1 MERDSCAVVFGAVV
15 SVCSFKWEWSCR
27 CGFIRGDVMMVQFQ
41 VVVESLTSVF
51 VHVGSAVVLSVAVLW
66 SEDGICLE
74 VAEVDVEWY
83 ERGE

>member
-1 MERDSCAVVFGAVV
+1 MRWYLERSSVFVLLSGSGVVGVGSFG
-15 SVCSFKWEWSCR
+15 
-27 CGFIRGDVMMVQFQ
+27 GDVTMVQFQ
-41 VVVESLTSVF
+41 AVVESLTSVF
-51 VHVGSAVVLSVAVLW
+51 VHVSSAVVLSVVALW

>member
-1 MERDSCAVVFGAVV
+1 MRWYLERSSVFVLLSGSGVVGVGSFG
-15 SVCSFKWEWSCR
+15 
-27 CGFIRGDVMMVQFQ
+27 GGDVMMVQFQ
-41 VVVESLTSVF
+41 VVVESFTSVF

>member
-1 MERDSCAVVFGAVV
+1 
-15 SVCSFKWEWSCR
+15 
-27 CGFIRGDVMMVQFQ
+27 MVESH

-51 VHVGSAVVLSVAVLW
+51 VHVGSAVVLSVVVLW
-66 SEDGICLE
+66 SADGICLE

>member
-1 MERDSCAVVFGAVV
+1 MFVLLSGSGVVGVGSFG
-15 SVCSFKWEWSCR
+15 
-27 CGFIRGDVMMVQFQ
+27 GDVMMVQFQ
-41 VVVESLTSVF
+41 VVVESFTSVF

>member
-1 MERDSCAVVFGAVV
+1 
-15 SVCSFKWEWSCR
+15 
-27 CGFIRGDVMMVQFQ
+27 MMVQFQ

-51 VHVGSAVVLSVAVLW
+51 VHVGSAVVLSVVVLW

>member
-1 MERDSCAVVFGAVV
+1 MWVLS
-15 SVCSFKWEWSCR
+15 
-27 CGFIRGDVMMVQFQ
+27 GDMMTVRFQ
-41 VVVESLTSVF
+41 AVVESLTSAF
-51 VHVGSAVVLSVAVLW
+51 VHVSYAVVLSVVVLW

>member
-1 MERDSCAVVFGAVV
+1 MVFGAVV
-15 SVCSFKWEWSCR
+15 SVCSFEWEWSCR
-27 CGFIRGDVMMVQFQ
+27 CGFIRGDVMMVPFQ
-41 VVVESLTSVF
+41 VVVESLPSVF

>member
-1 MERDSCAVVFGAVV
+1 MVFGAVV
-15 SVCSFKWEWSCR
+15 NVCSFKWEWSCR
-27 CGFIRGDVMMVQFQ
+27 CGFIRGGDVMMVQFHM
-41 VVVESLTSVF
+41 VVESLTSVC
-51 VHVGSAVVLSVAVLW
+51 VHVGSAVVLSVVVLS